1 MDYTQFAGLKVR
13 ITTTGNESY
22 EGIVWGFRFDDET
35 NENVLEVWTEDFS
48 FKVSD
53 IVSIVECQ

>member
-13 ITTTGNESY
+13 ITTTDNESY
-22 EGIVWGFRFDDET
+22 EGLVWGFRFDDEI

-53 IVSIVECQ
+53 ISTIQEC